1 MLQLIRFN
9 KVTGELEINIGSVYY
24 VPDIAIIMTRLKPS
38 MEDTGGQL
46 KIHNKKEMMYI
57 FYMADWTSVNYLQS
71 LPDDIRHDKAKGEA
85 KLPDEWKPDKAII
98 DAIATYIKIQQRYVP
113 SAKMLITLKRGLA
126 SLSLYY
132 TNLEKQNSQLNK
144 RLTMLTNLAFGS
156 DTSAN
161 VELIKE
167 TEMVNSL
174 LAANAKVIL
183 DGISKLEKAHND
195 IISFEKKVRTEE
207 TIAAEIIG
215 GGKPYNREVPKRNK

>member
-1 MLQLIRFN
+1 
-9 KVTGELEINIGSVYY
+9 
-24 VPDIAIIMTRLKPS
+24 
-38 MEDTGGQL
+38 
-46 KIHNKKEMMYI
+46 
-57 FYMADWTSVNYLQS
+57 
-71 LPDDIRHDKAKGEA
+71 
-85 KLPDEWKPDKAII
+85 
-98 DAIATYIKIQQRYVP
+98 
-113 SAKMLITLKRGLA
+113 MLITLKRGLA